1 MSNLTTAEKCTMRDL
16 ANPELSVEFS
26 TASKVMAEATAIIER
41 LDQALMQTPQ
51 VPWTPTAQALPEEE
65 HKFLRQQ
72 PHKMKFWIHSK
83 LPEVQSYI
91 TFLVYR
97 VYREGKWEWVT
108 RLDGPRLTITDS
120 MVTNWMAV
128 IEPQAPQNT

>member
-51 VPWTPTAQALPEEE
+51 VPWTPTAQAFPEEE
-65 HKFLRQQ
+65 HEFLRQQ
-72 PHKMKFWIHSK
+72 PHKMKFWIHC
-83 LPEVQSYI
+83 
-91 TFLVYR
+91 
-97 VYREGKWEWVT
+97 
-108 RLDGPRLTITDS
+108 
-120 MVTNWMAV
+120 
-128 IEPQAPQNT
+128 